1 MSRLRT
7 GVVALSLLALTGA
20 GVAVFAPGL
29 IPAPVITAVTSPSPG
44 VLIALLAAFGGLLWL
59 ASLQGR
65 TAYSD
70 VPLLSRR
77 EPTPD
82 APRLGA
88 SVDATL
94 ARATDLDAARDQRVT
109 TREHLRETLFDLA
122 VDIYAGATAC
132 SPEVAE
138 RAIETGAWTDDPRA
152 AATLSNE
159 EGPDL
164 PLWLWLLDLFRS
176 ESAFRR
182 RVRHTLGEIDDLSR
196 AAPGSIEA
204 AIEGTATS
212 ESSGPDTGDN
222 V

>member
-1 MSRLRT
+1 MTDRRWFRG
-7 GVVALSLLALTGA
+7 GVVAVSLLALVGA
-20 GVAVFAPGL
+20 GMAVFAPEL
-29 IPAPVITAVTSPSPG
+29 VPSSVITAVTSPSPG

-70 VPLLSRR
+70 APLVPRR

-94 ARATDLDAARDQRVT
+94 DRATDLDATRDRRVT
-109 TREHLRETLFDLA
+109 TREDLRETLFDLA
-122 VDIYAGATAC
+122 VDTYAGAAAC
-132 SPEVAE
+132 SPETAR
-138 RAIETGAWTDDPRA
+138 RAVESGAWTDDRRA
-152 AATLSNE
+152 AATLSE
-159 EGPDL
+159 DAGSDL
-164 PLWLWLLDLFRS
+164 PLWLWLLDLFRG

-182 RVRHTLGEIDDLSR
+182 RVRHTLRAIDELSR
-196 AAPGSIEA
+196 ADPGSIETTDERA
-204 AIEGTATS
+204 GEEG
-212 ESSGPDTGDN
+212 D